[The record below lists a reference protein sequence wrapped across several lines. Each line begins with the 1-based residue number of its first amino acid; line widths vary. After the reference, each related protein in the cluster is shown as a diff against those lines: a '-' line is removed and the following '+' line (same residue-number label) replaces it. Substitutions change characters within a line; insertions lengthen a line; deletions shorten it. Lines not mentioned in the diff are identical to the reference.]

1 MDVDEVDLPDDDDDE
16 EEREKNFFGH
26 EEYTIMSSVPEEAEE
41 KEDIMSQTM
50 QQRENKVKQD
60 RVNSLRKEIMQLK
73 SKIAMQKELGEHL
86 AGKSVIF

>member
-1 MDVDEVDLPDDDDDE
+1 MEEVDLPDDDDDE

-26 EEYTIMSSVPEEAEE
+26 EEYTIMSSVPEEADE

-60 RVNSLRKEIMQLK
+60 RVNSLRKEIK
-73 SKIAMQKELGEHL
+73 
-86 AGKSVIF
+86 